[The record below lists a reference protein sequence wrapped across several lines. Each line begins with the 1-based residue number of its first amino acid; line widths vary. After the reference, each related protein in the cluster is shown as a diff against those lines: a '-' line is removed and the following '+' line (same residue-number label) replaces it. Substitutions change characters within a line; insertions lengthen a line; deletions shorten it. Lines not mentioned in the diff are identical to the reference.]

1 MRRSAIVVF
10 LFIGVVAA
18 TAQPSRQTARQALL
32 EMFFGQPGS
41 FEKHLPK
48 VTIAALN
55 QVNGGTSQLAMFSM
69 IASQM
74 TKQGTL
80 QTFDAGS
87 TLLSVEDPKAQSKV
101 EITIEKDDLRG
112 NEDEIEL
119 SFRAE
124 KNGVVQDSHM
134 SPRLTFLMKSEGGV
148 WKLNDISFRITV
160 PLADPDFLK
169 SVVDGMKQRQA
180 MMATASGSPS
190 MSPSVLP
197 TPNVYTTSGTLV
209 PPANESGAVASLRT
223 ILTAELAYAT
233 TYPVRGYTCFLS
245 ELDGFGQGT
254 PNEHQ
259 AMLIESRLAS
269 GKKNGYVFTV
279 AGCGIDPVTH
289 FQIVAVPAS
298 GQGRAFCSDESA
310 VVRFAANGSGET
322 CVHSGRPLQ

>member
-1 MRRSAIVVF
+1 MRRTAIVLF
-10 LFIGVVAA
+10 LLGAISA
-18 TAQPSRQTARQALL
+18 TAQPARQTARQALL

-87 TLLSVEDPKAQSKV
+87 TLLSLEDPKVQSKV
-101 EITIEKDDLRG
+101 EMIIEKDDLRG

-169 SVVDGMKQRQA
+169 AVVDGMKQRQA
-180 MMATASGSPS
+180 AMASASGSPS
-190 MSPSVLP
+190 ASP

-223 ILTAELAYAT
+223 ILTAEITYAT
-233 TYPVRGYTCFLS
+233 TYPARGYTCFLS

-254 PNEHQ
+254 PSEHQ

-279 AGCGIDPVTH
+279 AGCGVDPVTH

-298 GQGRAFCSDESA
+298 GQGRAFCSDESG
-310 VVRFAANGSGET
+310 VIRFAANGSGET

>member
-1 MRRSAIVVF
+1 MRRSVMLFVVLLGAIP
-10 LFIGVVAA
+10 AM
-18 TAQPSRQTARQALL
+18 AQPAHQTARQALL
-32 EMFFGQPGS
+32 EMFFGQSGS

-48 VTIAALN
+48 VTLAALN

-74 TKQGTL
+74 TKQATL
-80 QTFDAGS
+80 QTFEAGS
-87 TLLSVEDPKAQSKV
+87 TLLSVEDPKAQSKLEV
-101 EITIEKDDLRG
+101 NIEKDDLRG

-134 SPRLTFLMKSEGGV
+134 SPRLTFLMKSEAGV
-148 WKLNDISFRITV
+148 WKMYDISFRITV
-160 PLADPDFLK
+160 PLADPEFLK
-169 SVVDGMKQRQA
+169 SVVDNMKQRQA
-180 MMATASGSPS
+180 MMASAATSAPA
-190 MSPSVLP
+190 P

-223 ILTAELAYAT
+223 ILTAEITYAT
-233 TYPVRGYTCFLS
+233 TYPARGYTCFLS
-245 ELDGFGQGT
+245 DLDGFGQGT

-269 GKKNGYVFTV
+269 GKKNGYVFTI
-279 AGCGIDPVTH
+279 AGCGSDPATH
-289 FQIVAVPAS
+289 FQIIAVPAS

-310 VVRFAANGSGET
+310 VIRFATNGSGET

>member
-1 MRRSAIVVF
+1 MRRTAIVLLLV
-10 LFIGVVAA
+10 LGAIPAA
-18 TAQPSRQTARQALL
+18 AQPARQTARQALL

-48 VTIAALN
+48 VTLAALN

-74 TKQGTL
+74 SKQGSL

-87 TLLSVEDPKAQSKV
+87 TLVAVEDPKAHTKF
-101 EITIEKDDLRG
+101 EINLEKDDLRG
-112 NEDEIEL
+112 NEDEIEV

-124 KNGVVQDSHM
+124 KDGVVQDSHM
-134 SPRLTFLMKSEGGV
+134 SPRLTFLMKSEAGV
-148 WKLNDISFRITV
+148 WKMYDISFRITV
-160 PLADPDFLK
+160 PLADPEFLK
-169 SVVDGMKQRQA
+169 SVVDNLKQRQN
-180 MMATASGSPS
+180 MMTAAATPPPA
-190 MSPSVLP
+190 
-197 TPNVYTTSGTLV
+197 PNVYTTSGA
-209 PPANESGAVASLRT
+209 PIQPANENGAINSLRT
-223 ILTAELAYAT
+223 IVTAEVTYAT
-233 TYPVRGYTCFLS
+233 TYPARGYTCFLS
-245 ELDGFGQGT
+245 DLDGFGQGS

-279 AGCGIDPVTH
+279 SGCGSDPVMH

-310 VVRFAANGSGET
+310 VIRFASNGNGEACLHT
-322 CVHSGRPLQ
+322 GRPLQ